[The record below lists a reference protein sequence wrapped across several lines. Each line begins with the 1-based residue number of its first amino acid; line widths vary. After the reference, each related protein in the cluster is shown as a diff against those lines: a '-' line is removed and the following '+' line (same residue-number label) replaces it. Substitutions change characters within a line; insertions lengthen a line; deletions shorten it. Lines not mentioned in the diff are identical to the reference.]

1 VTSAGLSAALHA
13 ALARELSGAVRLRHD
28 LHSRAEP
35 SGSEHRTSATVSA
48 ALARIK
54 ESGTGKAAE

>member
-1 VTSAGLSAALHA
+1 VTSPGLSAALHA

-35 SGSEHRTSATVSA
+35 SEHRASATVSA